1 MGQSEVLDGKC
12 PKSQVIIAG
21 VAKHAGDGS
30 LHGAP
35 ESLGHRVLLLCVWGG
50 EALGDAILI
59 APVGEVAF
67 RVLYTVA
74 ESELMMRTV
83 QVPSVMSSMC
93 LESRA
98 RFAAPHA

>member
-1 MGQSEVLDGKC
+1 MKISATWSSV
-12 PKSQVIIAG
+12 VIYC

-67 RVLYTVA
+67 RVHGGGVGIDDADGASAVRDVIDVLREPCEIRRPTR
-74 ESELMMRTV
+74 LR
-83 QVPSVMSSMC
+83 
-93 LESRA
+93 
-98 RFAAPHA
+98 